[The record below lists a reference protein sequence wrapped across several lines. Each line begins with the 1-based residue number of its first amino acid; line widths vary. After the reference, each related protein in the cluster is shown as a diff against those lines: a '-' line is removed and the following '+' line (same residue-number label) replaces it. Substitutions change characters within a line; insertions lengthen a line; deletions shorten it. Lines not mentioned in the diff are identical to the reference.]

1 MDNVFDI
8 VARFR
13 ARRPIGSIPDG
24 DREPLLLVQTGSR
37 FQPTPCSVAYSPGVQ
52 QPGYETDLSPLSS
65 VAVKNGVVHPPHSC
79 IVHRGNL
86 TSIVRKEFN
95 HFSET

>member
-37 FQPTPCSVAYSPGVQ
+37 FQPTPCSVG
-52 QPGYETDLSPLSS
+52 
-65 VAVKNGVVHPPHSC
+65 
-79 IVHRGNL
+79 IRGL
-86 TSIVRKEFN
+86 FPRGAAAGI
-95 HFSET
+95 